1 MRSGIG
7 SRVSRRI
14 VGIGEVSL
22 SIYGPFPKGQ
32 HYQSDRLSS
41 HHDRRHH
48 YTMPSHTDRRAI
60 IPPGMRADMLEL
72 CTIPGDEVT
81 LHPYTFVTVLL
92 ARRSGA
98 CLGDVYE

>member
-1 MRSGIG
+1 
-7 SRVSRRI
+7 
-14 VGIGEVSL
+14 
-22 SIYGPFPKGQ
+22 
-32 HYQSDRLSS
+32 
-41 HHDRRHH
+41 
-48 YTMPSHTDRRAI
+48 MPSHTDRRAI